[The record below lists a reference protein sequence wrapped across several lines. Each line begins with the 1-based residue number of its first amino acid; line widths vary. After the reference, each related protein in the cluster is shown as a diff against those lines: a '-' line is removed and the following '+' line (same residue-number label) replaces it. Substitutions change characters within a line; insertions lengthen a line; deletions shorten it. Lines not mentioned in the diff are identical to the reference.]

1 MKEAAFAICKTVN
14 KHFGGKLRI
23 EGRPRPGAPHEGPNR
38 RAPSPRAA
46 SLALAEQHGQVHPA
60 VRVRA
65 ARGNPAGPDVR
76 GVHERGVEDHR
87 AVHPVLHHLGTGG
100 AAASCQCEAI

>member
-1 MKEAAFAICKTVN
+1 MKRMNFKGLRDLFVG
-14 KHFGGKLRI
+14 KRFGDPRSSSFLVGW
-23 EGRPRPGAPHEGPNR
+23 RPARGPR
-38 RAPSPRAA
+38 LPRAA
-46 SLALAEQHGQVHPA
+46 TPLPLAEQQGQTHPA
-60 VRVRA
+60 ARVRA

-87 AVHPVLHHLGTGG
+87 AVHPVLHHLDTGG